1 MREWYANAESS
12 VRRRRRRRRIK
23 ALTTEDNLAM
33 ECQSDKGECEFG
45 IRRRQNG
52 NIKSSPQGM

>member
-1 MREWYANAESS
+1 MREWYANAEGS
-12 VRRRRRRRRIK
+12 VRKRRRIK

-52 NIKSSPQGM
+52 SIKSSPQGM